1 MRQHHLQYTG
11 GLAETQGL
19 LLPSYIVTL
28 NTLHIFLKQ
37 TQISSFQNY
46 FQRAYCSSQNDC
58 SYQNIA
64 QGGLPPQPA
73 APGAV
78 PAAGLVA
85 GGAPV
90 VHPVPLAGNIAAQVG
105 LPPPVVAPAN
115 DWGQNRAFVAAP
127 NHLVATV
134 PGQVGDLGAINL
146 QIVRILRDI
155 MANDPQRVAEF
166 DNLAE
171 YIRPIVAAS
180 DATRTRERSRNLNR
194 EVWESPSV
202 YGGEDVKP

>member
-1 MRQHHLQYTG
+1 M
-11 GLAETQGL
+11 
-19 LLPSYIVTL
+19 V
-28 NTLHIFLKQ
+28 
-37 TQISSFQNY
+37 
-46 FQRAYCSSQNDC
+46 
-58 SYQNIA
+58 
-64 QGGLPPQPA
+64 
-73 APGAV
+73 
-78 PAAGLVA
+78 
-85 GGAPV
+85 APV
-90 VHPVPLAGNIAAQVG
+90 
-105 LPPPVVAPAN
+105 N

-180 DATRTRERSRNLNR
+180 DVTRTRERVSTELQ
-194 EVWESPSV
+194 P
-202 YGGEDVKP
+202 